1 MAQWVE
7 SLLSMHEALASAPSA
22 IRTGHRG
29 FQHMGNEATKIIL
42 FQTGLRSYVR
52 AHLNQNGRNLKA
64 DFDLHGPLLKSQR
77 IREQV
82 PEQPGLQHRE
92 TLSRKVGMCVSVC
105 GGAIKGGRET
115 APN

>member
-1 MAQWVE
+1 
-7 SLLSMHEALASAPSA
+7 
-22 IRTGHRG
+22 
-29 FQHMGNEATKIIL
+29 MGNEATKIIL
-42 FQTGLRSYVR
+42 FQTGLTSYVR

-92 TLSRKVGMCVSVC
+92 TLSQKVGMCVRG